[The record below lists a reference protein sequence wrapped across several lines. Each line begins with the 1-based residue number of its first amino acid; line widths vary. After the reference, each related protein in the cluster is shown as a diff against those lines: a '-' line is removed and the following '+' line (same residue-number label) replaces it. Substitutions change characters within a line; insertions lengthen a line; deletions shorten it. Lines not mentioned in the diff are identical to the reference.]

1 LLISPPSIP
10 CSFLHREWS
19 VSPLHSSFTR
29 HKLSSSH
36 YAMEQLLRGLLSMA
50 TGGASMNAR
59 PRDDAHYP
67 DTSETVKIS
76 ALALLKMLKHAR
88 SGVPLEVMGLMLG
101 EFVDDFTISVVD
113 VFAMPQSG
121 TSVSVESVDPA
132 YQAQMLEL
140 LGRTSRKEMVVGW
153 YHSHPG
159 FGCWL
164 SSVDQH
170 TQQTFET
177 LHKRAIA
184 VVVDPIQSVKG
195 KVVLEAFRLVQTAQL
210 MSFSSFNPIRQQ
222 TSCIGHQSSASA
234 VAIIHGL
241 GKKYYSLVCEYK
253 ITDREQAM
261 LSKLHAKTWMDGFRL
276 ESQKSFDTSSVDS
289 IVQMT
294 KMANNFHKDLQ
305 DDAALTEEERNK
317 QKKIKNFGKLNS
329 KQRLEQVAGRA
340 MEDNIVKQLC
350 AASCFQAM
358 RRVDL
363 KNETKSSLKS
373 GVRIEKK
380 EKSKVRRGRMK
391 E

>member
-1 LLISPPSIP
+1 SSSLLHPFVLLSSIE
-10 CSFLHREWS
+10 SGSLT
-19 VSPLHSSFTR
+19 LSSLTR
-29 HKLSSSH
+29 HKLPSSH

-329 KQRLEQVAGRA
+329 KQRLEQVAERA

-350 AASCFQAM
+350 AAFCFQAM